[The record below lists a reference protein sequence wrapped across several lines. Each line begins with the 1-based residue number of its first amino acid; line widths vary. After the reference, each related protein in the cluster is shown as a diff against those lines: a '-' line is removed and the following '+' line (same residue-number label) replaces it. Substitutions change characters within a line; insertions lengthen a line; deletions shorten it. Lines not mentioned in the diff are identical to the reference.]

1 MLDQPS
7 KVRNGRQNLIVWLPV
22 LWCTQCNI
30 DLHKISYYISRWVLE
45 SLCCFEDMR
54 RVSAVIK
61 WIIHSC
67 QQCIKVASKSHQM
80 SKHKQGRNRTSRGY
94 LWDIQI
100 TLERASVGH
109 HFHHASATTTD
120 ITSHTASQT
129 ISLSPAHP
137 TKQIN
142 VVVKPYRGLMFVQ
155 IPV

>member
-1 MLDQPS
+1 
-7 KVRNGRQNLIVWLPV
+7 
-22 LWCTQCNI
+22 
-30 DLHKISYYISRWVLE
+30 
-45 SLCCFEDMR
+45 
-54 RVSAVIK
+54 
-61 WIIHSC
+61 
-67 QQCIKVASKSHQM
+67 M

-94 LWDIQI
+94 LQDIQI

-137 TKQIN
+137 TQQIN

-155 IPV
+155 IPVQLLEKGEKLVKIDADKRLRNEKNYEKRYMQKNNPVFFITADLLVFRKLLQELGYQKYTEPTMT